1 MDESPDPKVPRR
13 KRVSRACDRC
23 RSKKDKC
30 DGLRPSCSACRASG
44 QTCSYDP
51 HAKKRGLPE
60 GYVRGLE
67 KLWALSIC
75 NIDGFEDT
83 MLALLGTTPDS
94 AGRRDKLLSLW
105 MDDSASETLHESWK
119 TSRLYGT
126 LEKMLSHSDTS
137 SSHGS
142 SKRPRDENDTGSL
155 DSTSE
160 WGFRLDLSSTPL
172 AQDAPRVVGLSSSQ
186 NVKRPRLSQSGDGV
200 LVPQATGRVQP
211 LKLPPQTSQ
220 LLDTYFAVTHSW
232 FPVVTKHN
240 ILRAS
245 YLYASA
251 PLSVESMSPGSGDHA
266 ALWAVL
272 SYTVS
277 HSRTNARDGAFE
289 VLATTKE
296 YYTIARSLIPSET
309 ARYELGHVQA
319 LLLLTLVNIGLEEWT
334 AAWLL
339 SGQAVRMAISK
350 NLGSLADIRRSDE
363 LRQGKAVFLG
373 CFVVDSLLSFRI
385 ARRPCMHPRD
395 LTTVGLL
402 EEDGLEEWN
411 SWADVLPGKGT
422 AQGRTPRRGP
432 LLALSCFN
440 RLVELASVLNKI
452 ARDAVGGPNAHT
464 FAQQLVLELKQWDDR
479 LPLGCRL
486 IGPESIYPERH
497 SSLLPHQTYLGLTY
511 VATLLWL
518 YLRIAPQELDL
529 HRSQRPA
536 IEGAKKLLF
545 RALPMISQHLENFP
559 TCSLPPIFELSLR
572 TIAEQASVLQS
583 KIESDT
589 FPFERWA
596 EALIQRT
603 EELGSTWPLYSSLNT
618 AIEKSYRLRNVPEHS
633 LSFQPPCEGS
643 SSRNRH
649 ALSNA
654 VSTIAT
660 RMGAAPGARSP
671 PDGSRTY
678 SDIRGFQPGA
688 SDSDYTSTILG
699 ISIPVDAQYMTPKD
713 SIMDTGDLSML
724 DISFQQQ
731 IGGDSSIFGKSN
743 PANGLEASLLPSTQS
758 HPHPP
763 TPDSSSSNPA
773 IPGNANFSDRSRQP
787 GQNSSRDLGK
797 SMTDG
802 QTAPSDID
810 AIFKD
815 LAYLDTTDW
824 ATSREAG
831 LKDFGFLD
839 DSTFQAFCHDPDRL
853 VGSQPL
859 VHPPSIADIWPPP
872 GFFPETFQESTDDME
887 S

>member
-1 MDESPDPKVPRR
+1 MIGGIIPPRR
-13 KRVSRACDRC
+13 ES
-23 RSKKDKC
+23 KDKC

-94 AGRRDKLLSLW
+94 AGRRDKLLSMW

-126 LEKMLSHSDTS
+126 LEKMLSHSDMS

-142 SKRPRDENDTGSL
+142 SKRPRDDNDTGAL
-155 DSTSE
+155 DSTSG
-160 WGFRLDLSSTPL
+160 WGFRLDCSSTPL
-172 AQDAPRVVGLSSSQ
+172 AHDAPRVL
-186 NVKRPRLSQSGDGV
+186 GDGV
-200 LVPQATGRVQP
+200 SVSQTTGRPQP

-232 FPVVTKHN
+232 FPIVAKHN

-289 VLATTKE
+289 ALATTKE
-296 YYTIARSLIPSET
+296 YYTIARGLIPSET

-319 LLLLTLVNIGLEEWT
+319 LLLLTLVNIGLEDWT

-339 SGQAVRMAISK
+339 SGQAVRMAISM
-350 NLGSLADIRRSDE
+350 NLGTLAGMSHSDE

-395 LTTVGLL
+395 LTGVGLL

-411 SWADVLPGKGT
+411 SWADVLPSTGT
-422 AQGRTPRRGP
+422 ARGRTPRRGP
-432 LLALSCFN
+432 LLTLSCFN
-440 RLVELASVLNKI
+440 RLVELASVLNRI
-452 ARDAVGGPNAHT
+452 ARDAVGLPNVHT

-497 SSLLPHQTYLGLTY
+497 SSLLPHQSYLGLTY

-518 YLRIAPQELDL
+518 YLRIVPQELDL

-545 RALPMISQHLENFP
+545 RALPMITQHLENFP
-559 TCSLPPIFELSLR
+559 TCTLPPIFEFSLR

-583 KIESDT
+583 KTESDT
-589 FPFERWA
+589 FPFARWA

-603 EELGSTWPLYSSLNT
+603 QEIGSAWPLYRSLNT
-618 AIEKSYRLRNVPEHS
+618 AIEKLYRLGNVPGPS
-633 LSFQPPCEGS
+633 LSFQPSCEDS
-643 SSRNRH
+643 FSRNRH
-649 ALSNA
+649 ALSDT
-654 VSTIAT
+654 VSKIAT
-660 RMGAAPGARSP
+660 TMGAAPGTRNP
-671 PDGSRTY
+671 PDGSRTH

-688 SDSDYTSTILG
+688 GDSDSTSTILG
-699 ISIPVDAQYMTPKD
+699 ISIPVDTQYMTPKD
-713 SIMDTGDLSML
+713 TTMDTDDLSML

-731 IGGDSSIFGKSN
+731 TGGDSSNFGKSN
-743 PANGLEASLLPSTQS
+743 STNELGAALLPSAQT

-763 TPDSSSSNPA
+763 TPDSSSSNP
-773 IPGNANFSDRSRQP
+773 IIHGKSNVHDWSQQP
-787 GQNSSRDLGK
+787 GPNSSRDLGI
-797 SMTDG
+797 SITDG
-802 QTAPSDID
+802 QTTPGDID

-839 DSTFQAFCHDPDRL
+839 DSTFHAFCHDPDRL

-859 VHPPSIADIWPPP
+859 LHPPSIADIWPPP
-872 GFFPETFQESTDDME
+872 GFFPETFQESTDDVE

>member
-1 MDESPDPKVPRR
+1 MSHFWSLYASAVP
-13 KRVSRACDRC
+13 
-23 RSKKDKC
+23 DKC

-44 QTCSYDP
+44 QACSYDP

-94 AGRRDKLLSLW
+94 AGRRDKLLTLW

-160 WGFRLDLSSTPL
+160 WGFRLDRSSTPL
-172 AQDAPRVVGLSSSQ
+172 AQDAPRVVGLPSSQ

-200 LVPQATGRVQP
+200 SVPQATGRVQP

-232 FPVVTKHN
+232 FPVVAKHN

-272 SYTVS
+272 SYTIS
-277 HSRTNARDGAFE
+277 HSRTNARDGAFG

-319 LLLLTLVNIGLEEWT
+319 LLLLTLVNIGLEDWT

-339 SGQAVRMAISK
+339 SGQAVRMAISM

-363 LRQGKAVFLG
+363 LRQGKAVYLG

-411 SWADVLPGKGT
+411 SWADVLPAKGT

-452 ARDAVGGPNAHT
+452 ARDAVGGPNAHK

-589 FPFERWA
+589 FPFARWA

-603 EELGSTWPLYSSLNT
+603 EELGSTWPLYRSLNT
-618 AIEKSYRLRNVPEHS
+618 AIEKSYRLRNVPGHS

-643 SSRNRH
+643 FSRNRH

-654 VSTIAT
+654 VSTIT
-660 RMGAAPGARSP
+660 TTMGAAPGTRNP
-671 PDGSRTY
+671 PAVSRTY

-688 SDSDYTSTILG
+688 SDSDNTSTILG
-699 ISIPVDAQYMTPKD
+699 ISIPVDAQYMTLKD
-713 SIMDTGDLSML
+713 STMDTGDLSML

-731 IGGDSSIFGKSN
+731 IGGDSSIFSKSN
-743 PANGLEASLLPSTQS
+743 SANGLEAALLPSAQS

-763 TPDSSSSNPA
+763 TPDSSSSNPT
-773 IPGNANFSDRSRQP
+773 IPGKANS
-787 GQNSSRDLGK
+787 